1 MKEISSSVYVEK
13 GKSILNTPPVRY
25 LMCMLIITAVA
36 NTLYDFKRFE
46 VTAERL
52 IFQII
57 GLVLISIFFSKFSQA
72 TIKMTGTYETARKG
86 KLLYFFTIVFFA
98 AIYIYISLFM
108 LGHMLFNELT
118 KWELTWS
125 IAMFVTNII
134 VFALIHMMPLQ
145 KNFYKGI
152 DNWRL
157 TEQTIM
163 FIIFFC
169 CGVPSLF
176 ITIVSTDIPGA
187 IPSHIIIFLNMLVAG
202 IFAVSLQGFKNAF
215 NNSASSVSF
224 ANFLQD
230 SFNLLVLLAALELTM
245 ESPRVFQGSLILFT
259 LLFCVGRSWREII
272 KK

>member
-1 MKEISSSVYVEK
+1 MKEISSSVYSKEV
-13 GKSILNTPPVRY
+13 KSILSKPLVRY

-52 IFQII
+52 ILQIV
-57 GLVLISIFFSKFSQA
+57 GLIFISIFFFKFSQA
-72 TIKMTGTYETARKG
+72 TIKMTGTYETAKKG
-86 KLLYFFTIVFFA
+86 KLLYFVTIVFFA
-98 AIYIYISLFM
+98 TIYIYISLFM

-118 KWELTWS
+118 KWELTSS
-125 IAMFVTNII
+125 IVIFVTNTI

-152 DNWRL
+152 NNWRL

-169 CGVPSLF
+169 YGVPTLI
-176 ITIVSTDIPGA
+176 ITIFNADISGA
-187 IPSHIIIFLNMLVAG
+187 IPSHIIVFLNMLVAG

-224 ANFLQD
+224 SNFLQD

-245 ESPRVFQGSLILFT
+245 ESPRLFQGYLILFT
-259 LLFCVGRSWREII
+259 LFFCACRSWREI
-272 KK
+272 KKK